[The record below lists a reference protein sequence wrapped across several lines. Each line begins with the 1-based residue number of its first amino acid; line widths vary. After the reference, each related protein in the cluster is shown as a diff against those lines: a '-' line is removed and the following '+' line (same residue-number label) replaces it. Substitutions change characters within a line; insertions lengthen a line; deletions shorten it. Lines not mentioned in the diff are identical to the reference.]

1 MVPVTGRVEACLGC
15 ATCLLVSARA
25 WSPSLVP
32 VVLLA
37 PAAAH
42 AEKVA
47 TTDPA
52 GDVVS
57 LGPTEQG
64 DDDLDNLLPAPE
76 NQTADIVRTV
86 VDHAGSRLRVRI
98 DLRELGRSK
107 TYFAVLKVRT
117 PAGTFEV
124 ETDDLG
130 RRPEVEMTRRS
141 RAVECPRLRAVAD
154 RAAARAVITIP
165 TACLGAP
172 RWVQVGA
179 GVASLET
186 VAAAD
191 GTEQVVVF
199 ADDAHRAGTIRDEI
213 VAKGPKVR
221 RG

>member
-1 MVPVTGRVEACLGC
+1 MSSRLGPR
-15 ATCLLVSARA
+15 LVA
-25 WSPSLVP
+25 LVVP

-37 PAAAH
+37 PATAH

-47 TTDPA
+47 TADPA

-98 DLRELGRSK
+98 DLRQLGRSK

-117 PAGTFEV
+117 PTGTFEV

-141 RAVECPRLRAVAD
+141 RSVECPRLRAVAD

-165 TACLGAP
+165 TSCLEAP
-172 RWVQVGA
+172 RWVKVGA

-186 VAAAD
+186 VADAD

-199 ADDAHRAGTIRDEI
+199 ADDAHRAGTVRDEI
-213 VAKGPKVR
+213 VAKGPRVR

>member
-1 MVPVTGRVEACLGC
+1 MISRLG
-15 ATCLLVSARA
+15 LR
-25 WSPSLVP
+25 
-32 VVLLA
+32 LLA
-37 PAAAH
+37 AALPAVLFAPVAAH
-42 AEKVA
+42 AEKVG
-47 TTDPA
+47 TTDAA

-76 NQTADIVRTV
+76 NLTADVVRTV
-86 VDHAGSRLRVRI
+86 VAHAGSRLRVRI
-98 DLRELGRSK
+98 DLRELGRSRN
-107 TYFAVLKVRT
+107 YFALLQVRT

-130 RRPEVEMTRRS
+130 RRPKVEMTRRG
-141 RAVECPRLRAVAD
+141 RAVECRRLRAVSD

-179 GVASLET
+179 GIASLET

-199 ADDAHRAGTIRDEI
+199 ADDAHRAGTIGDENL
-213 VAKGPKVR
+213 AKGPKVR